1 MRLNPNFVFLEKHFV
16 KNNNARVI
24 ALQGGTRSGKTYSTL
39 QWIIRQ
45 CMLHKGMTISIVR
58 ETLPALKATSM
69 RDFFEILES
78 FDAYSEEHHNKTENT
93 YQLNGNLI
101 EFFSVDNEQK
111 VRGRKRHLLFVNE
124 ANEIDLEKWRQLM
137 FRTVGKAI
145 IDYNPSM
152 VDSWIYDHV
161 LTRTDCRLLVT
172 TYKDNPHL
180 SPSLVREIEALQN
193 SDPEYWKVFG
203 LGERGQL
210 RDLIFTN
217 WQQVTQ
223 MPTDAKLIGYGMDFG
238 FTNDPT
244 TLIEVRQQNG
254 ELWMHEHL
262 YQTGMTNSDIANYIK
277 SLNIG
282 NAPIIADSAEPKS
295 IEEIR
300 RMGINVHGANKGKD
314 SINLSIDILKRYK
327 LNVTANSTNLIK
339 ELRAYKWETNRDGK
353 HTGRPVD
360 YLNHATDAVR
370 YVALNKLSNPASGR
384 YVIGTGKH

>member
-1 MRLNPNFVFLEKHFV
+1 MSLNPNYTFLEYHFV
-16 KNNNARVI
+16 KLNNARVI

-45 CMLHKGMTISIVR
+45 CLKNKGMTISVVR

-69 RDFFEILES
+69 RDFFEILEKYGLYDE
-78 FDAYSEEHHNKTENT
+78 FQHNKTENT
-93 YQLNGNLI
+93 YHLNGNLI

-111 VRGRKRHLLFVNE
+111 VRGRKRHILFVNE

-137 FRTVGKAI
+137 FRTTGKAI

-152 VDSWIYDHV
+152 VDSWIYDSV
-161 LTRTDCRLLVT
+161 LTRDDCKLLIT
-172 TYKDNPHL
+172 TYKNNPHL

-210 RDLIFTN
+210 RDLVFSN
-217 WQQVTQ
+217 WQQVAQ
-223 MPTDAKLIGYGMDFG
+223 MPTDATLIAYGMDFG

-254 ELWMHEHL
+254 ELWMQEHL
-262 YQTGMTNSDIANYIK
+262 YRTGMTNSDIAKFLK
-277 SLNIG
+277 SLNIEHSQ
-282 NAPIIADSAEPKS
+282 IIADSAEPKS
-295 IEEIR
+295 IEEIK
-300 RMGINVHGANKGKD
+300 RMGFNIHGAKKGKD

-327 LNVTANSTNLIK
+327 INVTADSTNLIK
-339 ELRAYKWETNRDGK
+339 ELKSYKWETSKDGK

-360 YLNHATDAVR
+360 YLNHATDAIR
-370 YVALNKLSNPASGR
+370 YVALNKLSNPSLGK
-384 YVIGTGKH
+384 YTIGAGKH